1 MKHFCSHE
9 SSGLVMELYSVQ
21 KQKALDAIKENLSL
35 EKYPL
40 FTMNS
45 HYLSS
50 TREKWLLKYRQA
62 RKREQRY
69 RLVSDSESP
78 SRSGMLC
85 KSVEYHVK

>member
-1 MKHFCSHE
+1 MKHFGSDE
-9 SSGLVMELYSVQ
+9 NSVLVMELYSTQ
-21 KQKALDAIKENLSL
+21 KQKALDAIIDNLSL

-62 RKREQRY
+62 RKREHRY
-69 RLVSDSESP
+69 RLVSGSESP
-78 SRSGMLC
+78 YGSGMLY
-85 KSVEYHVK
+85 KSVEYHVM